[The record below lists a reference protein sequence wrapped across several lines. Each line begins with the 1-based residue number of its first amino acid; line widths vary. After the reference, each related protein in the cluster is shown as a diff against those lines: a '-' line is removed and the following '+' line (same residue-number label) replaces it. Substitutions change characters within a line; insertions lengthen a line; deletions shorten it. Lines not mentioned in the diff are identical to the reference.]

1 MVVTE
6 IPLTADNQTFSITLN
21 GNALTMRIVWRDSMG
36 WVLDLR
42 NSSDEDLIAGIPLV
56 TGIDLLAQYSSLGL
70 GFSLA
75 VACDDPSVEYPTQT
89 GLGTTSHLYAVTES

>member
-21 GNALTMRIVWRDSMG
+21 GNALTMRIVWRDKMG
-36 WVLDLR
+36 WVLDLQ
-42 NSSDEDLIAGIPLV
+42 NSSDEDIIAGIPLV
-56 TGIDLLAQYSSLGL
+56 TGIDLLAQYAYLGL

-75 VACDDPSVEYPTQT
+75 VACDDPATEYPTQT
-89 GLGTTSHLYAVTES
+89 GLGTASHLYAVTGA